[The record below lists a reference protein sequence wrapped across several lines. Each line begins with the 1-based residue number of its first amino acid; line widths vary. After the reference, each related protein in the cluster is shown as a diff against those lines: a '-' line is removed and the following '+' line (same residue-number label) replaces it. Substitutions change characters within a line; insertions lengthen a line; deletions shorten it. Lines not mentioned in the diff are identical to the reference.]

1 MALFLAVHAR
11 YKDVQL
17 GLFKD
22 EALIDSACDES
33 KKISKNVISLLD
45 EMLKRNKLTFSDLA
59 FIAAHQGPAPFTTL
73 RVCLTTVN
81 GFAFATGIP
90 LIGVNGLL
98 ELIEHFKRQDNITV
112 ALLNAFSK
120 ELYYG
125 VNDPFNN
132 ATSFG
137 YAPAEPFIKELA
149 QKYEGACTFVG
160 NGIELYDNAIKKA
173 FGDRAHFLSTDIVSL
188 ETVAHRAFEKWQ
200 KKETHTQLMPIYL
213 KDYSTPTQLAFHP
226 A

>member
-17 GLFKD
+17 GLFKEGKLL
-22 EALIDSACDES
+22 EAVSDES

-45 EMLKRNKLTFSDLA
+45 EMLKNNKLSFSDLA

-90 LIGVNGLL
+90 LVGVNGLL
-98 ELIEHFKRQDNITV
+98 ELIEYHKRPGNITV

-120 ELYYG
+120 EVYYG
-125 VNDPFNN
+125 VHDPF
-132 ATSFG
+132 ASETSFG
-137 YAPAEPFIKELA
+137 CAPAESFIKELA
-149 QKYEGACTFVG
+149 KRYESAVTFVG
-160 NGIELYDNAIKKA
+160 NGIELYDTNIRHA
-173 FGDRAHFLSTDIVSL
+173 FGDRAHFLTTDIVSL
-188 ETVAHRAFEKWQ
+188 EAVAQKALEKWQ
-200 KKETHTQLMPIYL
+200 QKEIYTQLMPIYL
-213 KDYSTPTQLAFHP
+213 KDYSTTTSSFLNQS
-226 A
+226 